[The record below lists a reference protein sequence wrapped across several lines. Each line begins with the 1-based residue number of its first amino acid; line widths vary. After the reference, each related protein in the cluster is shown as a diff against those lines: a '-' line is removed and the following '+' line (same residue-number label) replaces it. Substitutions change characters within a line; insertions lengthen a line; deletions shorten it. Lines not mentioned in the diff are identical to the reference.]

1 MNILFTGH
9 KGFLG
14 REMIPYLS
22 QNHNVLC
29 PNIRYTNS
37 VDVDEFIKNNPIDII
52 LHAAI
57 KGGRRVVVDEPD
69 DCCDNITMFE
79 NLAKHGIKMINF
91 DSGASF
97 DRRRSVHN
105 VKEDEL
111 GEHIP
116 VDYYGLSKYVTGVRC
131 RDFAHTY
138 NLRFF
143 NVWGPQETPD
153 RFTKVNVNNY
163 INNKEIVIFK
173 DIYMD
178 LFYIE
183 DTKKVVDYYLNP
195 NTQMYKDVNLVYKDN
210 NTLSEFSNMINQ
222 LSDHKVDIK
231 ILEEG
236 FGKSYCGNGKVLSY
250 LGLDLMGLEKS
261 LEHYYEACIC

>member
-57 KGGRRVVVDEPD
+57 KGGRRVVVDEPE
-69 DCCDNITMFE
+69 DCYDNILMFE

-91 DSGASF
+91 DSGASY
-97 DRRRSVHN
+97 DRRRSIYGVY
-105 VKEDEL
+105 EEEIGD
-111 GEHIP
+111 HIP
-116 VDYYGLSKYVTGVRC
+116 VDYYGLSKFVTGWKC
-131 RDFAHTY
+131 GDFEHTY

-143 NVWGPQETPD
+143 NVWGPQETDD
-153 RFTKVNVNNY
+153 RFTKVNVDNY
-163 INNKEIVIFK
+163 INGQEIVIFRNK
-173 DIYMD
+173 YMD
-178 LFYIE
+178 FFYIE
-183 DTKKVVDYYLNP
+183 DTKKVVDLYLSSDDLPKNI
-195 NTQMYKDVNLVYKDN
+195 NLVYPENVMLTDVANIIN
-210 NTLSEFSNMINQ
+210 NLSKHN
-222 LSDHKVDIK
+222 VPVK
-231 ILEEG
+231 ILKEG
-236 FGKSYCGNGKVLSY
+236 LDNSYCGNGSL
-250 LGLDLMGLEKS
+250 LRALCPGLLGLEKS
-261 LEHYYEACIC
+261 FKHYYESCIC